1 MRREGGTA
9 SGYRLGFEPENALRR
24 VLSENGK
31 PAISIQEFPTAPE
44 ASQALLSKNI
54 NAQLEIAPAAQIIV
68 EKSRGRTAVLKPHG
82 LSAAAG
88 NLRRQRQYR
97 VGRGH

>member
-9 SGYRLGFEPENALRR
+9 GGYRLVSSLKTHSDEYCLK
-24 VLSENGK
+24 NGK

-44 ASQALLSKNI
+44 ASRALLSKNI

-68 EKSRGRTAVLKPHG
+68 KKSRGR
-82 LSAAAG
+82 
-88 NLRRQRQYR
+88 
-97 VGRGH
+97 GH